1 MSIYS
6 IKDKNARTVI
16 AFPSYKEDA
25 MNKAIELS
33 LRMRGT
39 FYLCKGCEFIGVIK

>member
-33 LRMRGT
+33 LGMRGT
-39 FYLCKGCEFIGVIK
+39 FYLCKGCEFIGVVK

>member
-6 IKDKNARTVI
+6 IKDQNARTII
-16 AFPSYKEDA
+16 AFPSYKEEA
-25 MNKAIELS
+25 MYKAVELS
-33 LRMRGT
+33 LGMRGN